1 MGPSLRHRRRWV
13 PFGIAAHLVALG
25 LLVFAMGCTSPGQA
39 STPAEPTAPAAPEAS
54 AEPAPADEAAAV
66 PAADERPA
74 APPAAAPTEE
84 ALAQAEGRYFGL
96 RFEIM
101 PEEMRTRF
109 IELAEGE
116 LCPCDGQVASLDDCL
131 KTEQSTCELAVQS
144 AALMMELIAME
155 ADTVQITDA
164 VQGFVRNARAVHTF
178 TLDGVPYQG
187 AEEPELVIVEFYDF
201 ECPHCK
207 FLSEAWPTLLEEFGD
222 RIRVYHKQ
230 FPLQSHPNAAAASA
244 AALAA
249 HAQGAYFPFHEL
261 VFANQSRLQQASN
274 PLPLFDAWAEELG
287 LNLQRFAQD
296 RVAAET
302 AAAIARDR
310 QEGMTA
316 GIMGT
321 PALYF
326 DGVMWMGASDL
337 PTLQAELRRRLGSAA
352 R

>member
-1 MGPSLRHRRRWV
+1 MKRSLRFSLATVLCVVW
-13 PFGIAAHLVALG
+13 AAA
-25 LLVFAMGCTSPGQA
+25 GCTSPGQA
-39 STPAEPTAPAAPEAS
+39 STPSAAAPAEALGVEPSAAAEGVAPPAEAAAAAEAPSAPAAV
-54 AEPAPADEAAAV
+54 D
-66 PAADERPA
+66 
-74 APPAAAPTEE
+74 PAAA
-84 ALAQAEGRYFGL
+84 QADGRYFGL
-96 RFEIM
+96 RFEIL
-101 PEEMRTRF
+101 PEAMRTRF
-109 IELAEGE
+109 ISLAEGE

-131 KTEQSTCELAVQS
+131 KTEATTCELAVQS
-144 AALMMELIAME
+144 AAMMMELIAMDAE
-155 ADTVQITDA
+155 TVQITDA

-187 AEEPELVIVEFYDF
+187 AEAPELVIVEFYDF

-207 FLSEAWPTLLEEFGD
+207 YLSEAWPTLLAEFGD

-249 HAQGAYFPFHEL
+249 HQQGAYFPFHER
-261 VFANQSRLQQASN
+261 VFENQSRLQQTSD
-274 PLPLFDAWAEELG
+274 PLPMFDAWAEELG
-287 LNLQRFAQD
+287 LNLERFAQD

-337 PTLQAELRRRLGSAA
+337 PTLQSELRRRLGTTP
-352 R
+352 